1 MEVTPTGAFLFIAI
15 FSNMTHGKNVA
26 GTLLPMTVT
35 EGVTVQLIPS
45 SEHEFLMT
53 TREVAAGY
61 GVTEY
66 AIRKNKMSLGNELQ
80 EGKHFIS
87 AVTIG
92 NGRPDNLPVNALLW
106 TKRGII
112 RLGFTMRSER
122 ARLFRDWAEDLVLSV
137 AERPA
142 APVPA
147 SRPRRINRLTPD
159 RIIDLLSDVCQIEDK
174 ALRERIAT
182 KLKGGFEYGTGR

>member
-1 MEVTPTGAFLFIAI
+1 
-15 FSNMTHGKNVA
+15 
-26 GTLLPMTVT
+26 MTVT
-35 EGVTVQLIPS
+35 EGVTVRIIPNP
-45 SEHEFLMT
+45 EHEFLMT

-61 GVTEY
+61 DVSEY
-66 AIRKNKMSLGNELQ
+66 AIRKTLLRHGEELSQ
-80 EGKHFIS
+80 SKHYVIAGTFCPGVKAI
-87 AVTIG
+87 
-92 NGRPDNLPVNALLW
+92 PHNAILW
-106 TKRGII
+106 TKRGIV
-112 RLGFTMRSER
+112 RLGFFIRSER

>member
-1 MEVTPTGAFLFIAI
+1 MYSV
-15 FSNMTHGKNVA
+15 KNAA

-35 EGVTVQLIPS
+35 EGVTVRIIPNP
-45 SEHEFLMT
+45 EHEFLMT

-61 GVTEY
+61 GVCKTTVIMT
-66 AIRKNKMSLGNELQ
+66 AQRHADELI
-80 EGKHFIS
+80 EGKHFFTG
-87 AVTIG
+87 VTLPHS
-92 NGRPDNLPVNALLW
+92 RPEGTITNCERASTGASKGTLW
-106 TKRGII
+106 TKRGIV
-112 RLGFTMRSER
+112 RLGFFIRSER

-174 ALRERIAT
+174 TLRERIAA